1 MSVKRWH
8 VQLVLKI
15 NEAWVDVLAQRMD
28 VRDGGEIGAEIIQAM
43 LGDLERTPKFLFSS
57 TERSRLGYDLKRE
70 FWALDWDLDYVSVEA
85 PEYTVSTKIIKFN
98 FIVVADTY
106 PQGIVDIL
114 QANGFTVTGRHRM
127 GVGPPGWRN
136 TKWEAWD
143 TTQIEGERRAAWT
156 AEVEQLDQDIAK
168 IEREIRDARA
178 MRAIVSV
185 VVPMPETRAERQS
198 LKTQTFTDF
207 RRFLVECVYAHQD
220 LFGQYAEPTPPA
232 VVVRDQYSVHQ
243 LIADLRSLE
252 LSPDASVDS
261 DVGCI
266 VFSFVFCCQCVFE
279 LRMADVLA
287 LSLEHVQHEEV
298 VQRLP
303 KDPFAS
309 QVRARVNADKDFKAE
324 WMRIIGTIWE
334 CFQYFEIEPT
344 HAEFMELYPVQDM
357 WNHIDAFVGSHEAR
371 KTELHARRVDVRR
384 KLAHLHGATVVVAGE
399 AGLGKRKL
407 EQMSAL
413 LACFQRMS
421 YT

>member
-1 MSVKRWH
+1 MDATKDQLSKKWQ

-15 NEAWVDVLAQRMD
+15 NEERS
-28 VRDGGEIGAEIIQAM
+28 GHGAELLDAM
-43 LGDLERTPKFLFSS
+43 RESLEKHPKFLFSS
-57 TERSRLGYDLKRE
+57 AERSRLGYDLKRE
-70 FWALDWDLDYVSVEA
+70 FWALDWDLYYVYVEA
-85 PEYTVSTKIIKFN
+85 PEYTVSTKTIKFN
-98 FIVVADTY
+98 FIVATDTY
-106 PQGIVDIL
+106 PREIVDIL

-127 GVGPPGWRN
+127 GVRLGNGE
-136 TKWEAWD
+136 TEWEAWD
-143 TTQIEGERRAAWT
+143 TTLEEAGRRTAWT

-185 VVPMPETRAERQS
+185 VVRMPDSLTERRS
-198 LKTQTFTDF
+198 LKIQTFTDF
-207 RRFLVECVYAHQD
+207 RRFLVECVYKHQD

-232 VVVRDQYSVHQ
+232 VVVRDQYSVHE

-252 LSPDASVDS
+252 LSPSASVDS

-266 VFSFVFCCQCVFE
+266 VFSFIFCCQCVFE

-287 LSLEHVQHEEV
+287 LSLEHVHVQHEEV
-298 VQRLP
+298 LERLP

-324 WMRIIGTIWE
+324 WMKIIRTIWE
-334 CFQYFEIEPT
+334 CYQYTEIEPKI
-344 HAEFMELYPVQDM
+344 AMFMELDPLNRVKNICND
-357 WNHIDAFVGSHEAR
+357 IDTFVGSHEAL

-384 KLAHLHGATVVVAGE
+384 KLAHLHGATVVVGGE
-399 AGLGKRKL
+399 AELGKRKL
-407 EQMSAL
+407 EKMSAL

>member
-1 MSVKRWH
+1 

-15 NEAWVDVLAQRMD
+15 NEAWVDGMAQRMD
-28 VRDGGEIGAEIIQAM
+28 VRDGSGIDAEIREAM
-43 LGDLERTPKFLFSS
+43 LGDLQRTPKFLFSRA
-57 TERSRLGYDLKRE
+57 ERSRLGYDAKMK
-70 FWALDWDLDYVSVEA
+70 FWALDWDLDLVSVEA
-85 PEYTVSTKIIKFN
+85 PEYTVSTQSITFN
-98 FIVVADTY
+98 FILVADTY

-127 GVGPPGWRN
+127 GVGLPGWRN

-143 TTQIEGERRAAWT
+143 TTLEEAGRRAAWT

-168 IEREIRDARA
+168 IEREIRDARDL
-178 MRAIVSV
+178 RAIVSV
-185 VVPMPETRAERQS
+185 VVRMPESRTERRS
-198 LKTQTFTDF
+198 LKIQTFTDF
-207 RRFLVECVYAHQD
+207 RRFLVECVYKHQD
-220 LFGQYAEPTPPA
+220 LFGQYAEPAPPA
-232 VVVRDQYSVHQ
+232 VVVRDQYSVHE

-266 VFSFVFCCQCVFE
+266 VFSFIFCCQCVFE

-287 LSLEHVQHEEV
+287 LSLEHVHVQHEEV
-298 VQRLP
+298 LERLP

-309 QVRARVNADKDFKAE
+309 QVRKRVHRDEVFKSE
-324 WMRIIGTIWE
+324 WMKIIRTIWE
-334 CFQYFEIEPT
+334 CYQYAEIEPKI
-344 HAEFMELYPVQDM
+344 AMFMELDPLNRVENICND
-357 WNHIDAFVGSHEAR
+357 IDTFVGSHEAL

-384 KLAHLHGATVVVAGE
+384 KLAHLHGATVVVGGE
-399 AGLGKRKL
+399 AGPGKRKL

-421 YT
+421 YA